1 MVRFYIRYCHLN
13 EILVNEGQ
21 HVTAGQLIGKS
32 GATGNVTGPHLHYE
46 VRNSADSYSN
56 AFNPKLYLPGTS
68 YTYETYDTDEHKYDL
83 DNRFS
88 SYVPFQSYAI
98 RTGNISVYNESGTQ
112 YSSKRWKLSTLK
124 NIRLLLQPCYFS
136 SVFCGFR
143 IFSGSVSDQGRSS
156 SRKLLFL
163 SSICFGISVSR
174 YSKYS
179 YGFSWF
185 AFAVSVIL

>member
-112 YSSKRWKLSTLK
+112 YSSKR
-124 NIRLLLQPCYFS
+124 
-136 SVFCGFR
+136 
-143 IFSGSVSDQGRSS
+143 
-156 SRKLLFL
+156 
-163 SSICFGISVSR
+163 
-174 YSKYS
+174 
-179 YGFSWF
+179 
-185 AFAVSVIL
+185 